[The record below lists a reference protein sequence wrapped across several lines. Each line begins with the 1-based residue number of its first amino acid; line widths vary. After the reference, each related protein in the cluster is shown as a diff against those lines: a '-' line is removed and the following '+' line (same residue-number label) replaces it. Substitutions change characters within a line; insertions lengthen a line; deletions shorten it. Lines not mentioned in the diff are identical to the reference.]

1 MSEGFINR
9 PMSIALDLVRAGAA
23 MAVLVGHTARGR
35 LYSGPWP
42 FRDLQHQGVIVF
54 FVLSGLVIATSVERK
69 HLSLRDYATARA
81 ARILPVAFF
90 AVVFSLAACAVAATL
105 SPHPPLPSDYG
116 HLAERLALSIT
127 FLSESRGGLEPVWD
141 SPYWSLCYEVWYY
154 ALFAGM
160 FYLRGRRRALWVAI
174 LGLAAGFKILLL
186 LPVWLMGVW
195 LARAGAKHRPT
206 PVGAIACFAT
216 ASALAVV
223 ARLAEE
229 PAARALLAVSGMAR
243 PDFKFSLYVLT
254 DLLLGVAVSLA
265 LFALR
270 PLADK
275 GARVL
280 LRYERPIR
288 AAAGMSFTLY
298 LLHWP
303 IVLLLGSLSI
313 SAGDSVVMFLV
324 LLAGICA
331 LCALLASII
340 ERRDFALRR
349 AIVGVLSATRPGW
362 EAEAAAGDGGV
373 RDLPSRLH

>member
-1 MSEGFINR
+1 
-9 PMSIALDLVRAGAA
+9 
-23 MAVLVGHTARGR
+23 
-35 LYSGPWP
+35 
-42 FRDLQHQGVIVF
+42 
-54 FVLSGLVIATSVERK
+54 
-69 HLSLRDYATARA
+69 
-81 ARILPVAFF
+81 
-90 AVVFSLAACAVAATL
+90 
-105 SPHPPLPSDYG
+105 
-116 HLAERLALSIT
+116 
-127 FLSESRGGLEPVWD
+127 
-141 SPYWSLCYEVWYY
+141 
-154 ALFAGM
+154 
-160 FYLRGRRRALWVAI
+160 
-174 LGLAAGFKILLL
+174 
-186 LPVWLMGVW
+186 
-195 LARAGAKHRPT
+195 
-206 PVGAIACFAT
+206 
-216 ASALAVV
+216 
-223 ARLAEE
+223 
-229 PAARALLAVSGMAR
+229 
-243 PDFKFSLYVLT
+243 VLT